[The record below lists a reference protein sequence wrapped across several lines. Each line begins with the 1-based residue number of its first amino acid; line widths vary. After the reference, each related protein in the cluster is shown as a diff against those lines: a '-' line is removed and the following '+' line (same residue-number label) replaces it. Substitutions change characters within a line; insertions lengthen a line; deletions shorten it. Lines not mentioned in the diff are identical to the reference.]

1 MRTKVD
7 FLHREDTIEYTCKKK
22 ESGSMPKKRIVG
34 VVGLGH
40 VGAHV
45 AYTLGVTGTAD
56 LVKLCDIN
64 EKKLVSEHQDLMD
77 AAMFMPHH
85 VKYAMASY
93 EELGDCD
100 IIINAIG
107 KIDLLVTHNRD
118 TEMNFT
124 VAQVADFIPKIMKGG
139 FKGIFINITNPCDVV
154 SDLISKLSG
163 LPAGHVFGTGT
174 GLDTSRL
181 VSAISQQTGLD
192 HKSITAYMMGEH
204 GNAQMVP
211 WSVIQFGGKRL
222 EELKDD
228 SRFVFDHDAIKEKTI
243 KGGWVTYVGKGCTEY
258 GIAYTATTL
267 AGYVLRDEK
276 HIMATSAPLRGEYG
290 EDGIFAG
297 VPAVVGENGVEKVV
311 ELSLTDT
318 EKKEFKTCCTAIREN
333 IKKAE
338 SIWKKAK

>member
-1 MRTKVD
+1 M
-7 FLHREDTIEYTCKKK
+7 Y
-22 ESGSMPKKRIVG
+22 KR
-34 VVGLGH
+34 
-40 VGAHV
+40 
-45 AYTLGVTGTAD
+45 
-56 LVKLCDIN
+56 
-64 EKKLVSEHQDLMD
+64 Q
-77 AAMFMPHH
+77 
-85 VKYAMASY
+85 
-93 EELGDCD
+93 
-100 IIINAIG
+100 
-107 KIDLLVTHNRD
+107 
-118 TEMNFT
+118 
-124 VAQVADFIPKIMKGG
+124 
-139 FKGIFINITNPCDVV
+139 IFINITNPCDVV

-338 SIWKKAK
+338 SIWKKAE

>member
-1 MRTKVD
+1 
-7 FLHREDTIEYTCKKK
+7 
-22 ESGSMPKKRIVG
+22 
-34 VVGLGH
+34 
-40 VGAHV
+40 
-45 AYTLGVTGTAD
+45 
-56 LVKLCDIN
+56 
-64 EKKLVSEHQDLMD
+64 
-77 AAMFMPHH
+77 
-85 VKYAMASY
+85 
-93 EELGDCD
+93 
-100 IIINAIG
+100 
-107 KIDLLVTHNRD
+107 
-118 TEMNFT
+118 
-124 VAQVADFIPKIMKGG
+124 
-139 FKGIFINITNPCDVV
+139 
-154 SDLISKLSG
+154 
-163 LPAGHVFGTGT
+163 
-174 GLDTSRL
+174 
-181 VSAISQQTGLD
+181 
-192 HKSITAYMMGEH
+192 
-204 GNAQMVP
+204 MVP

-338 SIWKKAK
+338 SIWKKAE